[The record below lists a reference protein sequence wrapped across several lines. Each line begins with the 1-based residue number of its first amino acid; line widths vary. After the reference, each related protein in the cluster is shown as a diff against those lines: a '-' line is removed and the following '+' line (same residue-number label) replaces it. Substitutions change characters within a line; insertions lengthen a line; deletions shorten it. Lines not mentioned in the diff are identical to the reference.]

1 VQPSVTVEEIL
12 QLPIMES
19 TRVLAGAKGL
29 DRLVQSVG
37 VVAGTEIVEWVK
49 SGAILLSTGHP
60 LSQRVDD
67 LEELVDGLNDRDVAC
82 LAVRLGSYMTELPA
96 PMLERADALGLPIV
110 QLTDGYA
117 FDDIMVQV
125 LRAINAT
132 LLADIAFVEDT
143 RTQLVRRY
151 LTSASLVDVIGE
163 IEEALAASVLVF
175 DPRGDPS
182 TFVPDYDTEPSVTP
196 QALEEDART
205 PAVSAPGRRVVVLRL
220 GTPASPLGYLQ
231 CRRDERPF
239 TDGEVMA
246 LGQAATVVS
255 LALMQRQAVREVESQ
270 YHEEILGRLIDGQ
283 PFDQV
288 EMVDRFRSLGWRL
301 DAPMRVTATAIWP
314 KDRHTSPDCGRW
326 LRSIALPTAQ
336 YELARGAAGAV
347 TAMAGQALIMVGTAE
362 HQLGVDRAVERILR
376 LFDRRVSARLNASI
390 TVGRSGEVSDLA
402 HLRRGHLQ
410 ARVAAMAARQRTQVR
425 TCAFEELGLLGLV
438 MMASESGDFDSLHD
452 NVLSRLE
459 ELSTRERETSIS
471 TLRTL
476 IQTNFNL
483 AETARLI
490 HCHYNTV
497 RYRVRRLEELLG
509 PFTTDVRLRIN
520 IILNLQL
527 LEFAAA
533 PAGAGS
539 SEW

>member
-1 VQPSVTVEEIL
+1 MQPSVTVEEIL

-37 VVAGTEIVEWVK
+37 VVAGTEIIEWVK
-49 SGAILLSTGHP
+49 SGAIVLSTGHP
-60 LSQRVDD
+60 LSQRLDD
-67 LEELVDGLNDRDVAC
+67 LEELVDGLNDRKVAC

-96 PMLERADALGLPIV
+96 AMLERADVLGLPIV
-110 QLTDGYA
+110 QLTDRYA

-132 LLADIAFVEDT
+132 ILADIAFVEDT
-143 RTQLVRRY
+143 RAQLVRRY
-151 LTSASLVDVIGE
+151 LTTASLVDVIAE
-163 IEEALAASVLVF
+163 IEEALSASVLVF

-182 TFVPDYDTEPSVTP
+182 TFVPDYDAEPSVPP
-196 QALEEDART
+196 QELEEGARD
-205 PAVSAPGRRVVVLRL
+205 PAVSGQGRSVVVLCL
-220 GTPASPLGYLQ
+220 GTRSNPLGYLQ

-239 TDGEVMA
+239 TDGDVMA
-246 LGQAATVVS
+246 LEQAATVVS
-255 LALMQRQAVREVESQ
+255 LALMQRQAVREVESR
-270 YHEEILGRLIDGQ
+270 YHEEILGRVIEGQ
-283 PFDQV
+283 PFDQA
-288 EMVDRFRSLGWRL
+288 EMADRFRSLGWRL
-301 DAPMRVTATAIWP
+301 DAPMRVTAIGIWP
-314 KDRHTSPDCGRW
+314 KDTHTSVDCGRW

-336 YELARGAAGAV
+336 YELAQGGHGAV
-347 TAMAGQALIMVGTAE
+347 TAMAGQTLIMVGTGDHKA
-362 HQLGVDRAVERILR
+362 GVDRAVERILR
-376 LFDRRVSARLNASI
+376 LFDSRVSRRLNATI
-390 TVGRSGEVSDLA
+390 TVGRSGGVPDLA
-402 HLRRGHLQ
+402 SLRRGHLQ
-410 ARVAAMAARQRTQVR
+410 ARVAAIAARQRTQVR
-425 TCAFEELGLLGLV
+425 VCSFEELGLLGLV
-438 MMASESGDFDSLHD
+438 MMASEGGDLDSLHD

-459 ELSTRERETSIS
+459 ELAPRERETSLS

-483 AETARLI
+483 AETARLV

-527 LEFAAA
+527 LEFAAE
-533 PAGAGS
+533 GS

>member
-37 VVAGTEIVEWVK
+37 VVAGTEIIEWVK
-49 SGAILLSTGHP
+49 SGAIVLSTGHP
-60 LSQRVDD
+60 LSLRVDD
-67 LEELVDGLNDRDVAC
+67 LEELVDGLNDRNVAC

-96 PMLERADALGLPIV
+96 AMLERADVLGLPIV
-110 QLTDGYA
+110 QLTDRYA

-132 LLADIAFVEDT
+132 ILADIAFVEDT
-143 RTQLVRRY
+143 RAQLVRRY
-151 LTSASLVDVIGE
+151 LTTASLVDVIAE
-163 IEEALAASVLVF
+163 IEEALSASVLVF

-182 TFVPDYDTEPSVTP
+182 TFVPDYDAEPSVPP
-196 QALEEDART
+196 QELEDGARD
-205 PAVSAPGRRVVVLRL
+205 PAVSGPGRSVVVLCL
-220 GTPASPLGYLQ
+220 GTRASPLGYLQ
-231 CRRDERPF
+231 CRRHERPF

-246 LGQAATVVS
+246 LEQAATVVS

-270 YHEEILGRLIDGQ
+270 YHEEILGRVIEGQ
-283 PFDQV
+283 PFDQA
-288 EMVDRFRSLGWRL
+288 EMADRFRSLGWRL
-301 DAPMRVTATAIWP
+301 DAPMRVTAIAIWP
-314 KDRHTSPDCGRW
+314 KDIHTSVDCGRW

-336 YELARGAAGAV
+336 YELAQGAHGAV
-347 TAMAGQALIMVGTAE
+347 TAMAGQTLIVVGTGDHKA
-362 HQLGVDRAVERILR
+362 GVDRAVERILR
-376 LFDRRVSARLNASI
+376 LFDSRVSRRLNATI
-390 TVGRSGEVSDLA
+390 TVGRSGGVPDLA
-402 HLRRGHLQ
+402 SLRRGHLQ
-410 ARVAAMAARQRTQVR
+410 ARVAAIAARQRTQVR
-425 TCAFEELGLLGLV
+425 VCTFEELGLLGLV
-438 MMASESGDFDSLHD
+438 MMASEGGDFDSLHD

-459 ELSTRERETSIS
+459 ELAPRERETSLS

-483 AETARLI
+483 AETARLV

-533 PAGAGS
+533 PPGAGS
-539 SEW
+539 EW